1 MKKIKHWIHPFHDTA
16 MFKKTFP
23 PSLYCYIENMYYTKK
38 KQKQRLAVSAF
49 STIY

>member
-1 MKKIKHWIHPFHDTA
+1 MKKIKHWIHSFHDTV

-23 PSLYCYIENMYYTKK
+23 HLRIAISKTYIIKK